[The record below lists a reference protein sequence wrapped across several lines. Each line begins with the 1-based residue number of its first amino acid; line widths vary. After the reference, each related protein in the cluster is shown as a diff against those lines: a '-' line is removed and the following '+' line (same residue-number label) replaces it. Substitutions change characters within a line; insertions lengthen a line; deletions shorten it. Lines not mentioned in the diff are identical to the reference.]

1 MKKFLTFLML
11 MVLLVPNALRAD
23 ELIIG
28 EGTNSTN
35 NAPFANYYSNSWVEA
50 IYPASE
56 IGESGLIT
64 SISYYNVSQGSSLN
78 TSDLRIYMA
87 ETTKNTMS
95 STSDW
100 TPMADLELVYS
111 HSGIVLGGDA
121 GWQTFELD
129 TPYLYEGKDNL
140 VVVVAKKASWYS

>member
-1 MKKFLTFLML
+1 

-28 EGTNSTN
+28 EGTNATN

-64 SISYYNVSQGSSLN
+64 SISYYNVSQGSTLS
-78 TSDLRIYMA
+78 TYDLRIYMT

-100 TPMADLELVYS
+100 TPMADLELVYE
-111 HSGIVLGGDA
+111 HNDVVLGGDA
-121 GWQTFELD
+121 GWQKFELD
-129 TPYLYEGKDNL
+129 TPYLYEGNDNL
-140 VVVVAKKASWYS
+140 VVVVAKKTSKK